1 MSFCI
6 FALIW
11 CGFWVLFFYGFGKV
25 AENMMEGT
33 FDIKGNAQEEW
44 YDHVK
49 EGGGMDLEYFKAWYE
64 QKDDFNQ
71 MDKVEQIISELNV
84 PLDMLEG
91 DFEYHERWN
100 GYPATGMGAYRRIDQ
115 VIDKL
120 VEIGDIRAVEPL
132 IKLAKK
138 GVVFYDIDGYTESAV
153 EALGN
158 FNDKRSIDYLVKSL
172 KDKDKGVRKAA
183 ADALDKLGWEPE

>member
-1 MSFCI
+1 MSGMDDL
-6 FALIW
+6 AA
-11 CGFWVLFFYGFGKV
+11 GMPS
-25 AENMMEGT
+25 E
-33 FDIKGNAQEEW
+33 AQEEW
-44 YDHVK
+44 YEHVK
-49 EGGGMDLEYFKAWYE
+49 EGGGMSLEEYTAWFE
-64 QKDDFNQ
+64 QKDRFNQ
-71 MDKVEQIISELNV
+71 MDKVEQIISELDV

-100 GYPATGMGAYRRIDQ
+100 GYPASGMDAVRRIDQ

-120 VEIGDIRAVEPL
+120 VEIGDVRAVEPL

-138 GVVFYDIDGYTESAV
+138 GEHYIRNRTESAI

-158 FNDKRSIDYLVKSL
+158 FDDKRIIDYLVKSL
-172 KDKDKGVRKAA
+172 KDKDKGIRKTA

>member
-11 CGFWVLFFYGFGKV
+11 CGFWFLFYYGFYKV
-25 AENMMEGT
+25 ADSMMEGT
-33 FDIKGNAQEEW
+33 FDITENAQEE
-44 YDHVK
+44 K
-49 EGGGMDLEYFKAWYE
+49 KARFGQMDL
-64 QKDDFNQ
+64 
-71 MDKVEQIISELNV
+71 VEQLISELDT

-91 DFEYHERWN
+91 NFEYNDYLSILE
-100 GYPATGMGAYRRIDQ
+100 PVSGMDAVRRIDE

-120 VEIGDIRAVEPL
+120 IEIGDVRAVEPL
-132 IKLAKK
+132 IILAKK
-138 GVVFYDIDGYTESAV
+138 RETFRSESAI

-158 FNDKRSIDYLVKSL
+158 FDDKRSIDYLVKTL
-172 KDKDKGVRKAA
+172 NDKDKDIRKTA